1 VRRDLARTAGDTEFR
16 RVPAH
21 VDSGAPA
28 GVSAA

>member
-1 VRRDLARTAGDTEFR
+1 VRGVRARTTGDTVFR